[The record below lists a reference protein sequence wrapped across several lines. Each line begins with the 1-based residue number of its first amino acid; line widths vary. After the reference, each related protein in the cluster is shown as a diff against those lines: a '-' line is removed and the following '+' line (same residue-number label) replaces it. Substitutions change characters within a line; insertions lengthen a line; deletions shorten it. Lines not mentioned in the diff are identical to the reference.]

1 MTGAREEIL
10 ARVRSALPDSS
21 TVADYSNIPRAY
33 RQFGLLA
40 ADAQIC
46 ILKDRLADY
55 DAQVIEVA
63 EEKGIADAVRTA
75 MAAVDETR
83 LFVPSGLPPDW
94 TPRGVELIAVAD
106 SAAEM
111 DRAQAVLTGCEVAI
125 AETGTI
131 VLVHSAA
138 QGRRMDTLL
147 PDHHLCVVPRE
158 RIVET
163 VPEGW
168 QALAAFAR
176 EPLTTISGPS
186 ATSDIEMSRIRGV
199 HGPRRLTV
207 LLVDCGARGHSRPR
221 P

>member
-1 MTGAREEIL
+1 VTGAREELL
-10 ARVRSALPDSS
+10 ARVRSALSVGS
-21 TVADYSNIPRAY
+21 AVADYARIPRAY
-33 RQFGLLA
+33 RQCGLLA
-40 ADAQIC
+40 DDARIC

-55 DAQVIEVA
+55 DAQVIELA
-63 EEKGIADAVRTA
+63 EEKGIAEAVRAA

-83 LFVPSGLPPDW
+83 LFVPSELPPDW
-94 TPRGVELIAVAD
+94 IPLGVELIAAAD
-106 SAAEM
+106 SAVEM